1 MTSTRKERGM
11 RKASYIAMLAGLAVL
26 AAGCGGTNSSPTGQ
40 TGASTVGT
48 TLTFASSIPPTTI
61 NPALSQDAVPEEWYD
76 DIAYE
81 PFIVADANGSLSP
94 GLAVS
99 WGYVGT
105 GNTTFVMNLRPHVRF
120 SDGSALTAAGA
131 KADIDYMMTNPG
143 NGQYLHGVK
152 AINVLGPLKL
162 EIQLSTPDAALPY
175 TFTQNHNP
183 GWVIS
188 PAGLADK
195 TGLASSTHGA
205 GPYMLDAA
213 ATIADS
219 SYVFVRNPYYYDKAA
234 VHWQKVVIKVIS
246 DPSAAL
252 AALTSGQIQV
262 MQGEYSQV
270 STAQSSGYNVTSEP
284 GTFGPVTISVADA
297 SGKTAPQALGSLKV
311 RQALAYALDRPAI
324 MTALYGKYWLLDEEQ
339 QTPGQ
344 VGYVPAL
351 ADEFSYNLAKARQLM
366 AQAGY
371 PHGFSAAISCSPQ
384 LGQALACDAVKAAW
398 ARIGVNLTVSAP
410 PQNVWVTQIT
420 SGKYQFV
427 GVTLLATHIAIQATF
442 FEPSVTNGFT
452 VIPGLQAALNTANS
466 QAAGSAQ
473 AAQDW
478 AKVQSI
484 EMNFSDEIVLGA
496 PDVLMFS
503 AKGIRGIDYSSAE
516 PVPYPLTWYPG

>member
-1 MTSTRKERGM
+1 MNSTRKEHGM
-11 RKASYIAMLAGLAVL
+11 RTASYMAMLAGLAVL
-26 AAGCGGTNSSPTGQ
+26 AAACGGTSSSPTGLKG
-40 TGASTVGT
+40 TSPVGT

-105 GNTTFVMNLRPHVRF
+105 GNTTFVMNLRPNVRF

-143 NGQYLHGVK
+143 NGEYLHGVK

-195 TGLASSTHGA
+195 AGLASSTHGA

-252 AALTSGQIQV
+252 AALTTGQIQV

-270 STAQSSGYNVTSEP
+270 SAAQSSGYNVTAEP
-284 GTFGPVTISVADA
+284 GTFGPVTISVEDA
-297 SGKTAPQALGSLKV
+297 SGKTPPSALGLLKV

-324 MTALYGKYWLLDEEQ
+324 MTALYGKDWLLDEEQ

-351 ADEFSYNLAKARQLM
+351 ADEFGYNLAKARALL

-371 PHGFSAAISCSPQ
+371 PHGFSAAITCSPQ

-398 ARIGVNLTVSAP
+398 ATIGVNLTVSAP
-410 PQNVWVTQIT
+410 PQNVWITQLL

-442 FEPSVTNGFT
+442 FLPSTTNGFT
-452 VIPGLQAALNTANS
+452 VIPGLQAALNAANA
-466 QAAGSAQ
+466 QAPGSPQ

-478 AKVQSI
+478 TEVQAI

-503 AKGIRGIDYSSAE
+503 AKGIGGIDYSSAE
-516 PVPYPLTWYPG
+516 PVPYPLSWYPT

>member
-1 MTSTRKERGM
+1 M
-11 RKASYIAMLAGLAVL
+11 RRASFVVMLAGLAVL
-26 AAGCGGTNSSPTGQ
+26 AAACGGTSNGQ
-40 TGASTVGT
+40 TAHTSASKVGT

-61 NPALSQDAVPEEWYD
+61 NPSLSQDAVPEEWYD

-94 GLAVS
+94 GLALS

-105 GNTTFVMNLRPHVRF
+105 GNTTFFMNLRPHVKF

-131 KADIDYMMTNPG
+131 KADIEYMMANPG
-143 NGQYLHGVK
+143 NGEYLHGVK
-152 AINVLGPLKL
+152 AISVLGPLKL
-162 EIQLSTPDAALPY
+162 EIQLSAPDAALAY

-188 PAGLADK
+188 PTGLADK
-195 TGLASSTHGA
+195 AGLASSTHGA

-219 SYVFVRNPYYYDKAA
+219 TYVFVRNPYYYDKAA
-234 VHWQKVVIKVIS
+234 VHWQKVVIKVIT

-252 AALTSGQIQV
+252 AALTSGQVQV

-270 STAQSSGYNVTSEP
+270 SAAQSAGFNVTAEP
-284 GTFGPVTISVADA
+284 GTFGPVTIGVSDA
-297 SGKTAPQALGSLKV
+297 SGKTAPHALGLLKV
-311 RQALAYALDRPAI
+311 RQALSYALDRPAI

-351 ADEFSYNLAKARQLM
+351 ADEFSYNLAKARKLL

-371 PHGFSAAISCSPQ
+371 PHGFSGAVSCSPQ
-384 LGQALACDAVKAAW
+384 IGQALACDAVKAAW
-398 ARIGVNLTVSAP
+398 AKIGVNITVSAP
-410 PQNVWVTQIT
+410 PQNVWVTQIL
-420 SGKYQFV
+420 SGKYQFI

-442 FEPSVTNGFT
+442 FEPSATNGFT
-452 VIPGLQAALNTANS
+452 VIPGLAPALNTANA
-466 QAAGSAQ
+466 QVPGSAQ
-473 AAQDW
+473 ATHDW
-478 AKVQSI
+478 AIVQGI
-484 EMNFSDEIVLGA
+484 EMNFSDEIVIGA
-496 PDVLMFS
+496 PDVLMFA
-503 AKGIRGIDYSSAE
+503 AKGINGIDYSSAE
-516 PVPYPLTWYPG
+516 PVPYPLTWSPS

>member
-1 MTSTRKERGM
+1 MTMTVTRKEEGM
-11 RKASYIAMLAGLAVL
+11 RRASHMAMLASLAVL
-26 AAGCGGTNSSPTGQ
+26 AAACGGPGSSQSGPTG
-40 TGASTVGT
+40 VGT

-94 GLAVS
+94 GLALS

-131 KADIDYMMTNPG
+131 KADIEYMMTNPG
-143 NGQYLHGVK
+143 NGQYLHGVT
-152 AINVLGPLKL
+152 AINVLGPLRL
-162 EIQLSTPDAALPY
+162 EIRLSTPDAALPY

-195 TGLASSTHGA
+195 AALASSTHGA

-219 SYVFVRNPYYYDKAA
+219 TYVYVPNPYYYDKAA

-262 MQGEYSQV
+262 MQGEYSQI
-270 STAQSSGYNVTSEP
+270 STAQSSGFNVTAEP

-297 SGKTAPQALGSLKV
+297 SGKTPPQALGSLKV

-324 MTALYGKYWLLDEEQ
+324 MTALYGRYWLLDEEQ

-351 ADEFSYNLAKARQLM
+351 AYEYPYNLAKARQLM

-398 ARIGVNLTVSAP
+398 AKIGVNLTVSAP
-410 PQNVWVTQIT
+410 PQNVWVTQIL

-442 FEPSVTNGFT
+442 FEPGPTNGFT
-452 VIPGLQAALNTANS
+452 VIPGLQAALNAANS
-466 QAAGSAQ
+466 QVPGSAQ
-473 AAQDW
+473 ATQDW
-478 AKVQSI
+478 AAVQRI
-484 EMNFSDEIVLGA
+484 EMNFADEIVLGA

>member
-1 MTSTRKERGM
+1 MKR
-11 RKASYIAMLAGLAVL
+11 ASYYMAMVAGLAVL
-26 AAGCGGTNSSPTGQ
+26 AAACGGTSNGKSTG
-40 TGASTVGT
+40 TASVGT

-61 NPALSQDAVPEEWYD
+61 NPSLSQDAVPEEWYD

-105 GNTTFVMNLRPHVRF
+105 GNTTFVMNLRRGVRF

-143 NGQYLHGVK
+143 NGEYLHGVK

-162 EIQLSTPDAALPY
+162 EIQLSVPDAALAY

-188 PAGLADK
+188 PTGLANPA
-195 TGLASSTHGA
+195 GLASSTHGA

-219 SYVFVRNPYYYDKAA
+219 TYVFVRNPYYYDKAA
-234 VHWQKVVIKVIS
+234 VHWHKVVIRVIT

-252 AALTSGQIQV
+252 AALTTGQVQV

-270 STAQSSGYNVTSEP
+270 STAKSSGFNVTAEP
-284 GTFGPVTISVADA
+284 GTFGPVTIGVADA
-297 SGKTAPQALGSLKV
+297 SGKTAPAALGSLKV
-311 RQALAYALDRPAI
+311 RQALSYALDRPAI
-324 MTALYGKYWLLDEEQ
+324 MTALYGKYWLLDQEQ

-351 ADEFSYNLAKARQLM
+351 ANEFSYNLAKARQLL

-371 PHGFSAAISCSPQ
+371 PNGFSGAISCSPQ
-384 LGQALACDAVKAAW
+384 IGQALACDAVKAAW
-398 ARIGVNLTVSAP
+398 AKIGVNVTVSAP
-410 PQNVWVTQIT
+410 PQNVWVTQIL
-420 SGKYQFV
+420 SGKYQFI

-442 FEPSVTNGFT
+442 FEPSLTNGFT
-452 VIPGLQAALNTANS
+452 VIPGLAAALNTANS
-466 QAAGSAQ
+466 QLPGSAQ
-473 AAQDW
+473 ATKDW
-478 AKVQSI
+478 AAVQAI

-503 AKGIRGIDYSSAE
+503 AKGISGIDYSSAE

>member
-1 MTSTRKERGM
+1 MKR
-11 RKASYIAMLAGLAVL
+11 ASYMAVL
-26 AAGCGGTNSSPTGQ
+26 AGVALLAAACGGTSTGQ
-40 TGASTVGT
+40 TGQATSKVGT

-61 NPALSQDAVPEEWYD
+61 NPSLSQDAVPEEWYD

-94 GLAVS
+94 GLALS

-131 KADIDYMMTNPG
+131 KADINYMMTNPG
-143 NGQYLHGVK
+143 NGEYLHGVT

-188 PAGLADK
+188 PTGLADPA
-195 TGLASSTHGA
+195 GLASSTHGA

-219 SYVFVRNPYYYDKAA
+219 TYVFVRNPYYYDKAA
-234 VHWQKVVIKVIS
+234 VHWQKVIIKVIT

-270 STAQSSGYNVTSEP
+270 STAQSSGFNVTAEP

-297 SGKTAPQALGSLKV
+297 SGKKMPALGLLKV
-311 RQALAYALDRPAI
+311 REALAYALDRPAI
-324 MTALYGKYWLLDEEQ
+324 MTALYGKDWLADEEQ

-351 ADEFSYNLAKARQLM
+351 ANEFPYNLAKARELM

-371 PHGFSAAISCSPQ
+371 AHGFSGAISCSPQ
-384 LGQALACDAVKAAW
+384 LGQALACEAVKAAW
-398 ARIGVNLTVSAP
+398 AKIGVNITVSAP
-410 PQNVWVTQIT
+410 TQNVWVTQIL
-420 SGKYQFV
+420 SGNYQFV

-442 FEPSVTNGFT
+442 FEPSVTNGFV
-452 VIPGLQAALNTANS
+452 VIPGLQSALNTANA
-466 QAAGSAQ
+466 QPPGSAQ
-473 AAQDW
+473 ATKDW
-478 AKVQSI
+478 IKVQAI

-503 AKGIRGIDYSSAE
+503 AKGIGGIDYSSAE

>member
-1 MTSTRKERGM
+1 M
-11 RKASYIAMLAGLAVL
+11 RKDRHRGIRKARYAAVL
-26 AAGCGGTNSSPTGQ
+26 AGVAILAAACGGGTGSVQTGQ
-40 TGASTVGT
+40 ADVSGAGT
-48 TLTFASSIPPTTI
+48 TLTFASALPPTTI
-61 NPALSQDAVPEEWYD
+61 NPALSQDAVPEEWFD
-76 DIAYE
+76 DVAYE
-81 PFIVADANGSLSP
+81 PFIVAAANGSLSP
-94 GLAVS
+94 GLATS
-99 WGYVGT
+99 WGYTGT
-105 GNTTFVMNLRPHVRF
+105 GNTTFVMNLRPGVRF

-143 NGQYLHGVK
+143 NGQYLHGIK

-162 EIQLSTPDAALPY
+162 QIQLSTPDAALPY

-188 PAGLADK
+188 PSGLADTAGLAS
-195 TGLASSTHGA
+195 ATHGA

-219 SYVFVRNPYYYDKAA
+219 SYVFVPNPYYYDKAA
-234 VHWQKVVIKVIS
+234 VHWQKVIIKVIS

-270 STAQSSGYNVTSEP
+270 ATAQSSGFNVTAEP
-284 GTFGPVTISVADA
+284 GSYGPVTISVADA
-297 SGKTAPQALGSLKV
+297 SGKTAPQALASLKV

-324 MTALYGKYWLLDEEQ
+324 MTALYGKYWLPDEEQ

-351 ADEFSYNLAKARQLM
+351 ANQFPYNLAKARQLM
-366 AQAGY
+366 AEAGY
-371 PHGFSAAISCSPQ
+371 PHGFSASISCSPQ

-398 ARIGVNLTVSAP
+398 ANIGVNITVSAP
-410 PQNVWVTQIT
+410 PQNVWVTQIL

-442 FEPSVTNGFT
+442 FLPSATNGFT
-452 VIPGLQAALNTANS
+452 VIPGLQAALNTANA
-466 QAAGSAQ
+466 QVPGSAQ
-473 AAQDW
+473 ATQQW
-478 AKVQSI
+478 ANVQGI

-496 PDVLMFS
+496 PDVIMFS
-503 AKGIRGIDYSSAE
+503 AKGIGGIDYSSAE
-516 PVPYPLTWYPG
+516 PVPYPLTWSPG

>member
-1 MTSTRKERGM
+1 M
-11 RKASYIAMLAGLAVL
+11 RRASCMAMLAGLAVL
-26 AAGCGGTNSSPTGQ
+26 AAACGGTSNGQ
-40 TGASTVGT
+40 TTQSKVGT
-48 TLTFASSIPPTTI
+48 TLTFAASIPPTTI

-94 GLAVS
+94 GLALS

-143 NGQYLHGVK
+143 NGQYLHGVT
-152 AINVLGPLKL
+152 AIKVLGPLKL
-162 EIQLSTPDAALPY
+162 EIQLSTADAALPY

-183 GWVIS
+183 GWVVS
-188 PAGLADK
+188 PTGLAN
-195 TGLASSTHGA
+195 TAGLASSTHGA
-205 GPYMLDAA
+205 GPYMLDQA

-219 SYVFVRNPYYYDKAA
+219 TYVFVPNPYYYDKAA
-234 VHWQKVVIKVIS
+234 VHWHKVVIKVIT

-270 STAQSSGYNVTSEP
+270 STAQSSGFNVTAEP
-284 GTFGPVTISVADA
+284 GSFGPVTISVEDA
-297 SGKTAPQALGSLKV
+297 SGKTPPTALGSVKV

-351 ADEFSYNLAKARQLM
+351 ADMYPYNLAKARQLL

-371 PHGFSAAISCSPQ
+371 PNGFSAAVTCSPQ
-384 LGQALACDAVKAAW
+384 LDQALACDAVKAAW
-398 ARIGVNLTVSAP
+398 AKIGVNLTVSAP
-410 PQNVWVTQIT
+410 PQNVWITQLV
-420 SGKYQFV
+420 SGKYGFV

-442 FEPSVTNGFT
+442 FLPSLTNGFT
-452 VIPGLQAALNTANS
+452 VIPGLQSALNAANA
-466 QAAGSAQ
+466 QAPGSAQ
-473 AAQDW
+473 ATRDW
-478 AKVQSI
+478 ATVQDI
-484 EMNFSDEIVLGA
+484 EMKYGTAIVLGA

-503 AKGIRGIDYSSAE
+503 AKGISGIDYSSAE